1 MTPKSRLFI
10 LRLRLGYSILISRT
24 ITVMFALLH
33 FQGLVDVAKEVTKL
47 EGKKEKLNGQL
58 GKLREA
64 MEIADYVTKV
74 Q

>member
-1 MTPKSRLFI
+1 M
-10 LRLRLGYSILISRT
+10 